1 MNYGIDIDDTI
12 SKTAEKFIEYGKI
25 YNSQVLKREYNDKLT
40 DIKNHYYLKTIFNW
54 NEEEEKSFLED
65 YGYYKKMIESVELKE
80 NVLDILLK
88 LKKNGDSIYLIT
100 ARYRSDK
107 FSVEDETEKW
117 LKKNTIP
124 YDELIVDAIDKEKV
138 CKDKKIDIFIDDSY
152 ENFMKVASQG
162 IKTYL
167 MTTELNKNTNSGE
180 IQRISGWKDI
190 NV

>member
-138 CKDKKIDIFIDDSY
+138 CKDKKIDIFIYDSY
-152 ENFMKVASQG
+152 
-162 IKTYL
+162 
-167 MTTELNKNTNSGE
+167 
-180 IQRISGWKDI
+180 
-190 NV
+190 